1 MDLCEPGA
9 SGVTTASGRVS
20 RSALKTLDVEGKADG
35 NVRPDVRSEN
45 LRVIAVA
52 QDAELI
58 NALEAVFDGTDVM
71 RNREKAALL
80 VQVRHE
86 VFAEWNR
93 ARQSFLTIGRALL
106 SLQQRLTPEEF
117 RRLENGADRVF
128 PFSRTV
134 LVQLRQ
140 VAQAVA
146 FGKIEER
153 EMPGSYSV
161 AYQLVTMDDPTME
174 IARARN
180 LVRPNVTR
188 SEIIAFRRAV
198 SVELQAKAN
207 RVDLAAIRNE
217 KVRLLRIRGELASR
231 LAQIDS
237 RLADLSDIE
246 T

>member
-1 MDLCEPGA
+1 MKA
-9 SGVTTASGRVS
+9 SSGRVS
-20 RSALKTLDVEGKADG
+20 RSALRALDVDAVVDDDD
-35 NVRPDVRSEN
+35 RPDVRSES
-45 LRVIAVA
+45 LRAMAVV
-52 QDAELI
+52 QDSELI
-58 NALEAVFDGTDVM
+58 ATLEAVFDGTNVM
-71 RNREKAALL
+71 RDREKASLL

-86 VFAEWNR
+86 VCGEWNR

-106 SLQQRLTPEEF
+106 SLQQRLTAEEF

-146 FGKIEER
+146 SGKIEER

-161 AYQLVTMDDPTME
+161 AYQLVTMDDPTIE

-188 SEIIAFRRAV
+188 TEIIAFRRAV
-198 SVELQAKAN
+198 SLEPDLKPQ
-207 RVDLAAIRNE
+207 RVDIAAIRNE
-217 KVRLLRIRGELASR
+217 KARLHRMRGELAAR
-231 LAQIDS
+231 LAKIDA
-237 RLADLSDIE
+237 RLADLADID